1 MIITKQVGWGTVK
14 NTVSQPEL
22 DYESLSKISNLKDMR
37 KTSEDLSFARDFKDI
52 CKKSILPVPGF
63 VDQEDDTSSEGYVPH
78 SDWEGP
84 SGDAWIGKGY
94 DE

>member
-14 NTVSQPEL
+14 NSVSQPEL
-22 DYESLSKISNLKDMR
+22 DYEYLSKVSNLKDMR
-37 KTSEDLSFARDFKDI
+37 KTNNVGFVEDFKEV
-52 CKKSILPVPGF
+52 CKKSIMPVPGF
-63 VDQEDDTSSEGYVPH
+63 VDQEDDVSSEDYAPH